1 MPALNANDRSRK
13 SAEYTAHL
21 IQLVQAA
28 GETLVKHA
36 SEIVGTKSGTCGFVI
51 TLTFPQAYDENPCPK
66 ISVTQTYVSE
76 EATQVLYDWYSAN
89 GGPLT
94 DTLPET

>member
-1 MPALNANDRSRK
+1 MPVLNTNDRSRK

-36 SEIVGTKSGTCGFVI
+36 SEIVGTKSGTCGFAI
-51 TLTFPQAYDENPCPK
+51 TLTFPQAYDEVPVPK
-66 ISVTQTYVSE
+66 IAVTQTYVSD
-76 EATQVLYDWYSAN
+76 EATQVVFDWYAKDESS
-89 GGPLT
+89 LT
-94 DTLPET
+94 DALPET